1 MSTAPRRAASYPAAE
16 PPGNQREGTTRV
28 ASRMSGSNSE
38 SAGGSGLH
46 GAVSGTS
53 ADTRRPDGPASRL
66 YGTPFAHVWDE
77 LLRYVRRRRSW
88 QLALRDE
95 DIGMISVRCVV
106 PVVGFVDDLTVW
118 VRLDANGLTRVDARS
133 RARRR
138 DFDLGINRRRI
149 SRMLRSLDRT
159 LGPEA
164 KLSEP
169 VPATTDV
176 GAPPSSPEAP

>member
-16 PPGNQREGTTRV
+16 PPGNRSEDATHM
-28 ASRMSGSNSE
+28 ASRMRTGDSE
-38 SAGGSGLH
+38 SAGGSGLR
-46 GAVSGTS
+46 GAAGGTS

-95 DIGMISVRCVV
+95 DLGMISVRCVV

-164 KLSEP
+164 KLSET
-169 VPATTDV
+169 VPAEAGD
-176 GAPPSSPEAP
+176 GAPPSPPEAP